1 MKFGLRFAL
10 LAQTKCQN
18 LAPSSRLSR
27 VTRLSSSLSSDRPSY
42 DYTSEDCT
50 VVFDADG
57 RILHGRGRA
66 HVARERRELHPRQR
80 QPGTY
85 AASPSV
91 HIAPRRRC
99 DSRGDG
105 APVG

>member
-10 LAQTKCQN
+10 LAQSKCQN
-18 LAPSSRLSR
+18 LAPSARLSR

-57 RILHGRGRA
+57 VALRGREPSTYARSRRARGVLPRRERGRA
-66 HVARERRELHPRQR
+66 
-80 QPGTY
+80 
-85 AASPSV
+85 
-91 HIAPRRRC
+91 
-99 DSRGDG
+99 
-105 APVG
+105 